1 MRLAFTQGSSHK
13 WWAAGAAG
21 LGIVTTVID
30 QQSVNVALPAIA
42 DHFDAEL
49 PVVQWVTAGYIL
61 AISVLILP
69 MGRLSD
75 VIGRKPVFVG
85 GFFVF
90 VLSALFAGLSDSLG
104 LIIFAKVIQG
114 LGSAMI
120 QATSMAIIISV
131 FGANQRGVALSLN
144 NMAVGVGSIS
154 GPVLGG
160 FLIDALDWRSVF
172 FINVPVGIVGAAAAM
187 LILDESKFARAVRKN
202 GGFSFDWV
210 GASLSAAALLLFL
223 LGLSNANKLG
233 WDSPFII
240 ASLVG
245 FVAAL
250 GAFIWWEARTPEP
263 MVDLS
268 FFKNPLFSRGMLAR
282 VISFTNM
289 APVRF
294 LIPFYLIAVQ
304 GYSAKQMGLIIVVSS
319 AAMSFMSPL
328 SGYLSDRFGSH
339 RFIVIGMLM
348 ATAGLFVLA
357 LLNEGSPLGL
367 VVLGLFLH
375 SAGLGIF
382 MTPNNSAILG
392 TVDRGRYG
400 IATAFVSLTRN
411 AGQVIG
417 IAIATVVVTAAL
429 QAEGYSASVTA
440 DQSLDAGEASAF
452 VKGLRYTFLLMG
464 SFQVLALLVSLFR
477 ERAGVRKT
485 AAASTPTSASSE

>member
-1 MRLAFTQGSSHK
+1 
-13 WWAAGAAG
+13 
-21 LGIVTTVID
+21 
-30 QQSVNVALPAIA
+30 
-42 DHFDAEL
+42 
-49 PVVQWVTAGYIL
+49 
-61 AISVLILP
+61 
-69 MGRLSD
+69 
-75 VIGRKPVFVG
+75 
-85 GFFVF
+85 
-90 VLSALFAGLSDSLG
+90 
-104 LIIFAKVIQG
+104 
-114 LGSAMI
+114 
-120 QATSMAIIISV
+120 MAIIVSV

-144 NMAVGVGSIS
+144 NMSVGVGSIS

-160 FLIDALDWRSVF
+160 FLIDALDWRAVF

-187 LILDESKFARAVRKN
+187 LILDESKFARAARKR

-223 LGLSNANKLG
+223 LGLSNTNKLG

-245 FVAAL
+245 SVTAMAAFV
-250 GAFIWWEARTPEP
+250 WWEARTPEP
-263 MVDLS
+263 MVNLN

-282 VISFTNM
+282 IISFTNM
-289 APVRF
+289 APARF

-304 GYSAKQMGLIIVVSS
+304 GYSAKQMGLIVVVSS
-319 AAMSFMSPL
+319 AAMSFVSPV
-328 SGYLSDRFGSH
+328 SGYLSDRFGSY
-339 RFIVIGMLM
+339 RFIVVGMVM
-348 ATAGLFVLA
+348 ATAGLFTLA

-429 QAEGYSASVTA
+429 NADGYSARITA
-440 DQSLDAGEASAF
+440 DQELTSGEAGAF
-452 VKGLRYTFLLMG
+452 VRGLRYTFLLMG
-464 SFQVLALLVSLFR
+464 SFQVLALLVSLGQG
-477 ERAGVRKT
+477 RASVKKT
-485 AAASTPTSASSE
+485 AAASRPTSASSE